1 MKEVWIFFIFQSL
14 TCADRVNSC
23 CALWSVDVLVYSCDQ
38 WSYLRINCLAT
49 LSFTWRRYRT
59 LPSCP
64 VQMLKELHSNFYH
77 VHFSMWRDD
86 SVQESMK
93 PSDGVSVSFVLS
105 KYSVPSARTTNL
117 ESSLSCS
124 AHEYVHIDGLSHPC
138 TRQNE
143 IYSVSVMSRE
153 RRHRKAGHPMLVTTW
168 PESYRLPSTCLDWPD
183 HRISH

>member
-1 MKEVWIFFIFQSL
+1 MWIVKLVFHVVVNLQVWVQKTLFEGYSFFVFRCWVGHSMKEVWIFFIFQSL

-59 LPSCP
+59 LPSWP
-64 VQMLKELHSNFYH
+64 VQMLKELDSNFYH

-93 PSDGVSVSFVLS
+93 PSNGVSA
-105 KYSVPSARTTNL
+105 K
-117 ESSLSCS
+117 
-124 AHEYVHIDGLSHPC
+124 
-138 TRQNE
+138 
-143 IYSVSVMSRE
+143 
-153 RRHRKAGHPMLVTTW
+153 
-168 PESYRLPSTCLDWPD
+168 RLGGMMPGE
-183 HRISH
+183 